1 LATKKVQ
8 KLWHLQK
15 KRKKSRNFS
24 LTSCVEQSED
34 LRRDAIPKGV
44 LDESELEQN
53 VGNRSERC
61 KRDEETK
68 KLRSCSVV
76 VRGLFLFEFLVFDE

>member
-1 LATKKVQ
+1 ML
-8 KLWHLQK
+8 
-15 KRKKSRNFS
+15 
-24 LTSCVEQSED
+24 
-34 LRRDAIPKGV
+34 
-44 LDESELEQN
+44 SELEQN

>member
-1 LATKKVQ
+1 VLS
-8 KLWHLQK
+8 
-15 KRKKSRNFS
+15 SRRTCEEMQF
-24 LTSCVEQSED
+24 
-34 LRRDAIPKGV
+34 PKEC
-44 LDESELEQN
+44 LMLSELEQN